1 MKLLKTFAIVT
12 SGVFAV
18 LFSILFGLLYIPTLF
33 AAHWASVRV
42 PDIETS
48 ITLQFYRTFA
58 DKSGGRYLTIS
69 TPSYSVRREIDGWDW
84 FYQPRTSIYET
95 RNREIVVSDN
105 TAAYI
110 FDPNTLELR
119 SLFPWSN
126 GDDWTYIGA
135 LDYDET
141 GENLQFFSSSQEA
154 ECLMTAT
161 SSDREMFKMFR
172 VQYRKNWCKSYKKG

>member
-1 MKLLKTFAIVT
+1 MKTFAIVI
-12 SGVFAV
+12 SGAFAV
-18 LFSILFGLLYIPTLF
+18 LFSILFGCLYISTLF
-33 AAHWASVRV
+33 AVHSASVRV

-48 ITLQFYRTFA
+48 IKLQFYTTFA

-105 TAAYI
+105 TAGYI

-119 SLFPWSN
+119 SLFPWFKG

-135 LDYDET
+135 FDYDET

-154 ECLMTAT
+154 ECIMTAT
-161 SSDREMFKMFR
+161 SDGEMSKMFR
-172 VQYRKNWCKSYKKG
+172 AQYRKNWCKSYKKG